1 MVVKIVELIGVS
13 DSTFEDAVATAVER
27 ASVTIQNITGLD
39 VIGQSAQVKD
49 GKITEYRV
57 NVKIAFV
64 VNDGQPQT

>member
-1 MVVKIVELIGVS
+1 VEG
-13 DSTFEDAVATAVER
+13 
-27 ASVTIQNITGLD
+27 ASATIQNITGVD

-64 VNDGQPQT
+64 VNDEQPQA